1 MSGWETGYKF
11 TQFQSLKRFNSRTNR
26 FEYTVHTAYS
36 AIGYSAK
43 LDIQ

>member
-11 TQFQSLKRFNSRTNR
+11 TQFQSLKRFNSFNR